1 MCDQKV
7 VFKANKELGLPRSV
21 RKEVEPRDQKEVK
34 KGKEPR
40 RGKSREKRSQELGA
54 QAG

>member
-1 MCDQKV
+1 M
-7 VFKANKELGLPRSV
+7 VFKANKELGLPRSG

-40 RGKSREKRSQELGA
+40 RGKRREKRSQERGI
-54 QAG
+54 QTGR